1 MLEIGHEF
9 ERKGKKYCVID
20 IIELDLKKYVLFS
33 IEEKDE
39 NINYKFFKI
48 TENMSGYNLEEVID
62 DNIINQLFD
71 KIERSGNERQ

>member
-33 IEEKDE
+33 IEEKDK